1 MREEVDPDGQLMKTF
16 VKLSSTIEASLPEE
30 IGVEFLLRDIND
42 SNKSPI
48 HKLLNQKLTSVKALS
63 QRLNE
68 IKTYLQNVIMK
79 RISPSP
85 QIINNIQEI
94 FNFLPN
100 FETEEIIKSLSVQTN
115 NDYLI
120 LYMSWMIRSII
131 SLHKLL
137 NNKIMIKEEEKK
149 PIEKKKDENKDEANE
164 FKENK
169 EKTQEIK
176 K

>member
-16 VKLSSTIEASLPEE
+16 IKLSSTIEASLPEE

-63 QRLNE
+63 QRLTE

-79 RISPSP
+79 RISPNP

-120 LYMSWMIRSII
+120 LYLSWMIRSII

-149 PIEKKKDENKDEANE
+149 IIEKKNE
-164 FKENK
+164 TKEEVK
-169 EKTQEIK
+169 EKNEEIK

>member
-1 MREEVDPDGQLMKTF
+1 MR
-16 VKLSSTIEASLPEE
+16 
-30 IGVEFLLRDIND
+30 
-42 SNKSPI
+42 
-48 HKLLNQKLTSVKALS
+48 
-63 QRLNE
+63 
-68 IKTYLQNVIMK
+68 
-79 RISPSP
+79 RISPNP

-100 FETEEIIKSLSVQTN
+100 FETEDIIKSLSVQTN

-120 LYMSWMIRSII
+120 LYLSWMIRSII

-149 PIEKKKDENKDEANE
+149 PVEKKKEETKEESKDSKDKKEVEA
-164 FKENK
+164 
-169 EKTQEIK
+169 K

>member
-1 MREEVDPDGQLMKTF
+1 M
-16 VKLSSTIEASLPEE
+16 
-30 IGVEFLLRDIND
+30 
-42 SNKSPI
+42 
-48 HKLLNQKLTSVKALS
+48 KALS
-63 QRLNE
+63 QRLTE

-79 RISPSP
+79 RISPNP

-120 LYMSWMIRSII
+120 LYLSWMIRSII

-149 PIEKKKDENKDEANE
+149 PVEKKKEEVKEESKDTKDKVVEV
-164 FKENK
+164 
-169 EKTQEIK
+169 K

>member
-1 MREEVDPDGQLMKTF
+1 MKEEVDPDGQLMKTF
-16 VKLSSTIEASLPEE
+16 IKLSSTIEASLPEE

-63 QRLNE
+63 QRLTE

-79 RISPSP
+79 RISPNP

-120 LYMSWMIRSII
+120 LYLSWMIRSII

-149 PIEKKKDENKDEANE
+149 PVEKKKEETAKDES
-164 FKENK
+164 K
-169 EKTQEIK
+169 EKVEEIK

>member
-16 VKLSSTIEASLPEE
+16 IKLSSTIEASLPEE

-63 QRLNE
+63 QRLTE

-79 RISPSP
+79 RISPNP

-120 LYMSWMIRSII
+120 LYLSWMIRSII

-149 PIEKKKDENKDEANE
+149 INEKKNE
-164 FKENK
+164 TKEDAK
-169 EKTQEIK
+169 EKSEEVK